1 MATTANNLNPRG
13 IRSSDLAVPAAL
25 MAVILFML
33 FPLPSMALDMM
44 LGMNFAFSVLVLLVT
59 LYTLEPLQFSSFPS
73 LLLIATLVRLSFNVA
88 ATRLILTDGHE
99 GPHAAG
105 KLIEAFGALV
115 GGNDAIVGFVVFLIL
130 VIIQF
135 VVITSGAQRVSEVA
149 ARFTLDAMPGKQ
161 MAIDADLNSGLITE
175 DEARARREKISREA
189 NFYGAMDGA
198 SKFVR
203 GDAIAAVIIV
213 AVNIIGGFVIGM
225 LKGNMDWVEVLRTY
239 TLLTIGDGL
248 VTQIPAL
255 LISVAT
261 GLLVTRSAAESNLG
275 QDVGRQ
281 LFSKALPLAIAG
293 LVLAA
298 MAIAF
303 HNWASVPMLALSAL
317 AFGIFAVVNRQE
329 KAAESAVQAEA
340 AAQPRSRE
348 PENVSKLLNVD
359 ALELEIG
366 FGLIPLV
373 DEAQGGDL
381 LDRITMI
388 RRQMALDLGVVVP
401 PIRIRDN
408 MQLGAESYSLKIR
421 GTEVARGQL
430 MAGRFLAINSSGSR
444 DSLPGTPTKEPTFG
458 LPAVWIEEGAR
469 ALAERSGYT
478 VVDLPSVM
486 ATHLTEVV
494 RAHSAELLTRQDA
507 QKLIDNFRKDNA
519 AVVDELIPGLLPL
532 GDVQRV
538 LQNLLKERVPIR
550 DLGAILET
558 LADNARS
565 TKDVDTLT
573 EAARQSLYRVI
584 TKLHLSA
591 DGAIHAVTLD
601 PRLEQTLLASVTR
614 GEGGAFL
621 SLDPRVAQKVL
632 LALSRQIEQLNR
644 KGHPPLVLCSPMV
657 RPYFKRLLDKVL
669 PNLTVLSYNELD
681 PKTEIQSSGSV
692 SVEDEDKAV

>member
-1 MATTANNLNPRG
+1 MATNTNTLSSPRG

-33 FPLPSMALDMM
+33 FPLPSMALDLM
-44 LGMNFAFSVLVLLVT
+44 LGMNLAFAVLIILVT
-59 LYTLEPLQFSSFPS
+59 LYTTEPLQFSSFPS
-73 LLLIATLVRLSFNVA
+73 LLLIATVVRLSFNVA
-88 ATRLILTDGHE
+88 ATRLILTHGHE
-99 GPHAAG
+99 GTHAAG
-105 KLIEAFGALV
+105 RLIEAFGTLV
-115 GGNDAIVGFVVFLIL
+115 GGNDAVVGFVVFIILI
-130 VIIQF
+130 IIQF

-175 DEARARREKISREA
+175 DQAKARREKISREA

-213 AVNIIGGFVIGM
+213 AVNILGGFVVGM
-225 LKGNMDWVEVLRTY
+225 FRGNLTWIEVLRTY

-261 GLLVTRSAAESNLG
+261 GLLVTRSANENNLG
-275 QDVGRQ
+275 QDLGGQ
-281 LFSKALPLAIAG
+281 LFGKALPMAIAG
-293 LVLAA
+293 LVLGA

-303 HNWASVPMLALSAL
+303 HNWASLPLGAL
-317 AFGIFAVVNRQE
+317 AGVALFLYMGLNREEEAAV
-329 KAAESAVQAEA
+329 AAVEAEA
-340 AAQPRSRE
+340 ATQPKSRE
-348 PENVSKLLNVD
+348 PENVSKLLAVD

-388 RRQMALDLGVVVP
+388 RRQMALDLGLVVP

-408 MQLGAESYSLKIR
+408 MQLGAEAYAVKIR
-421 GTEVARGQL
+421 GTEVARGTL

-444 DSLPGTPTKEPTFG
+444 DTLPGTATKEPTFG
-458 LPAVWIEEGAR
+458 LPAVWIEESMKAV
-469 ALAERSGYT
+469 AERSGYT

-494 RAHSAELLTRQDA
+494 RSHAAELLTRQDA
-507 QKLIDNFRKDNA
+507 QKLIDNFRKDHA

-538 LQNLLKERVPIR
+538 LQNLLRERIPIR

-558 LADNARS
+558 LADTARN
-565 TKDVDTLT
+565 TKDLDALT

-584 TKLHLSA
+584 TKLHVAA

-601 PRLEQTLLASVTR
+601 AKLEQTLLSSVSQ
-614 GEGGAFL
+614 GQGGSFL
-621 SLDPRVAQKVL
+621 ALDPRQAQKVL
-632 LALSRQIEQLNR
+632 FALSKQIEQLNR
-644 KGHPPLVLCSPMV
+644 KGHPPLVLCSPLV

-681 PKTEIQSSGSV
+681 PKTEIQASGSV
-692 SVEDEDKAV
+692 SVEDE